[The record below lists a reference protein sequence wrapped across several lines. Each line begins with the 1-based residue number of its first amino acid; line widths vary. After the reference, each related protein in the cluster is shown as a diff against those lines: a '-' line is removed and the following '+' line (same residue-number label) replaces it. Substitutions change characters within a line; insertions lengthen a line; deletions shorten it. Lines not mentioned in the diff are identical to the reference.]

1 MARAAFTAAKAQ
13 REKAQYNSAPRQQGP
28 SSMKAFRNAR
38 IHQGLRFA
46 AKLSCRRP
54 PIAHVIY
61 RKASRQL
68 AALAGVIAVTAVM
81 GCAPRQQP
89 TWYNAGAT
97 QNDFDR
103 DRYHCVRETLA
114 GGAGAQAHAMAADPN
129 FGRNGG
135 LFGALAPAVANARGD
150 AEQMALYNMC
160 MQAKGYHQ

>member
-1 MARAAFTAAKAQ
+1 M
-13 REKAQYNSAPRQQGP
+13 
-28 SSMKAFRNAR
+28 
-38 IHQGLRFA
+38 
-46 AKLSCRRP
+46 
-54 PIAHVIY
+54 Y

-89 TWYNAGAT
+89 AWNNAGAT

-103 DRYHCVRETLA
+103 DRYQCVRETLA
-114 GGAGAQAHAMAADPN
+114 SGAGAQAHAMAADPN

-150 AEQMALYNMC
+150 AEQMALYNMY